1 MTPVECCRQSKL
13 LTYEYVQTS
22 NVNVE
27 LPVAT
32 TVTSGDRSEP
42 EVDKNSWNALALPD
56 VLT

>member
-13 LTYEYVQTS
+13 LTYEYAQTS

-42 EVDKNSWNALALPD
+42 EVDKNSWNALALPMC
-56 VLT
+56 